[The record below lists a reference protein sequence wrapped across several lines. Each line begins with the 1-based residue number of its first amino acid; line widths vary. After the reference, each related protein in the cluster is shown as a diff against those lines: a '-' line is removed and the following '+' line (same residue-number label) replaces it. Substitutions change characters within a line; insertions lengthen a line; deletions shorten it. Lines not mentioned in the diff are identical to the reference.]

1 MNEMGKDKGYRYMEY
16 GHGRRFFLKILP
28 GERLVDILTR
38 FTKHEGIRHAVIVS
52 AVGSVKNVRLSD
64 IKSGAKLPITAARL
78 TPHEIEGP
86 LELLGLT
93 GNIVPDESGEPFCH
107 LHIIASKSSG
117 DVVGGQMQDAEVFAS
132 CEIVLTE
139 LVIEGIA
146 RHQSKSAGTVN
157 VFFAGEE

>member
-1 MNEMGKDKGYRYMEY
+1 MNEKGYWYKEY
-16 GHGRRFFLKILP
+16 TQGRRFILKILP
-28 GERLVDILTR
+28 GESLVNCLKQFIL
-38 FTKHEGIRHAVIVS
+38 KENVHYAVILS
-52 AVGSVKNVRLSD
+52 AIGSVKNVRLND

-78 TPHEIEGP
+78 TPHAIEGP

-146 RHQSKSAGTVN
+146 RHQSKAAGTAN

>member
-1 MNEMGKDKGYRYMEY
+1 MNNEGYHYKEY
-16 GHGRRFFLKILP
+16 GHGRRFFVKILP
-28 GERLVDILTR
+28 GERLVDILTS
-38 FTKHEGIRHAVIVS
+38 FTKHEAIRHAVIVS
-52 AVGSVKNVRLSD
+52 AVGSVRNVHLND
-64 IKSGAKLPITAARL
+64 IKSGARLPITAARL
-78 TPHEIEGP
+78 TPHAVEGP

-93 GNIVPDESGEPFCH
+93 GNIVPDENGEPFCH

-146 RHQSKSAGTVN
+146 RHPSKSAGTAN